1 MKIFWRNIVMN
12 EISMLFCIIIL
23 ILVYMFV
30 YYRIDNNG
38 TVLEN
43 EIINP
48 INLISNNS
56 SDGDVT
62 EVISPQ
68 YGKEEEINIS
78 IPMALGESSYI
89 ISNTN

>member
-1 MKIFWRNIVMN
+1 MN